1 MKQRANLRSPLFIQ
15 YASLPA
21 ESESTNL
28 QIRSE
33 EFDNSAWGKS
43 RCTITANQIE
53 APDGSLTADKALCN
67 ASGSCSLT
75 DAIAIGSTD
84 DITFSTFIKRG
95 NAQYCSVGFFD
106 LGFSSSYRVV
116 FDLHNEVITYELVQ
130 GSVFTNTSVSV
141 EKYSNGWF
149 RICTSALSTGTT
161 NIRNY
166 IYPVVNGPTSFDAT
180 SWEYSYVWGAQ
191 AELQR
196 TCSSYIPT
204 TSASVLRSATT
215 SADTS
220 SATAELK
227 IWSGSIGY
235 TYDRVQHATDNIDM
249 AYSTL
254 GGGDTVTMTQDYAT
268 APDGTFTANRMQAD
282 NLGSGY
288 SLLNLPKPTATGN
301 NDEYVASVYV
311 KSNTSSDQV
320 FAFYGNNSQNYG
332 PRVFTATNEWQRF
345 DIPSQESGTSN
356 YAYLGTNS
364 SLSSDNAVDLL
375 VWGYQYEQGTQQV
388 TDFMPN
394 ETSSSLVV
402 PALSSSDEP
411 TEATY
416 SLTNNPVNGV
426 TTFEVAELIRDYI
439 DQTNTNTSGTV
450 WAKITLSDGVQLP
463 IDYSFLCTE
472 GYISSYEPVQTYLNA
487 PNTEALLQSNRN
499 VIIAEGESMNVPVY
513 AKYASYYTKTTS
525 GSTIAAVYFD
535 DLMHSESQIDYINI
549 TSDDT
554 LIELYADASLIETIT
569 IEKAECSKYA
579 NNRLMFVNKYGAKQE
594 FFVNMKSIEKIRVKD
609 SGFNRNVINYNTLS
623 IDNGIHGYKRNV
635 SETRESFTLN
645 TPFLDEGNVQAF
657 EELLLSEYVWMS
669 KDGSNYTPVT
679 VKDNS
684 MTRKTHLND
693 KLIQYTINVE
703 SSFNLINNQR

>member
-21 ESESTNL
+21 EAESTNL
-28 QIRSE
+28 FLRSQE
-33 EFDNSAWGKS
+33 LSTSPNSDINLNVS
-43 RCTITANQIE
+43 ANSYE
-53 APDGSLTADKALCN
+53 APDGTNTAEYFTSSTSSNTSKYLQQNFSVATTSEKHTLSIYAKSKTERYLTLQVLDVSYAVWINC
-67 ASGSCSLT
+67 T
-75 DAIAIGSTD
+75 
-84 DITFSTFIKRG
+84 
-95 NAQYCSVGFFD
+95 FD
-106 LGFSSSYRVV
+106 LLNNRVSY
-116 FDLHNEVITYELVQ
+116 Q
-130 GSVFTNTSVSV
+130 GSG
-141 EKYSNGWF
+141 EPAIEYMSNGWYRCSVTAYPSASGTG
-149 RICTSALSTGTT
+149 RIRVKILNTAEAGVGLLL
-161 NIRNY
+161 
-166 IYPVVNGPTSFDAT
+166 
-180 SWEYSYVWGAQ
+180 WGAQ
-191 AELQR
+191 LESGPL
-196 TCSSYIPT
+196 SSYIPT
-204 TSASVLRSATT
+204 TSTSVLRPATT

-220 SATAELK
+220 SATASLK

-235 TYDRVQHATDNIDM
+235 TYDRIQHATDNIDM

-254 GGGDTVTMTQDYAT
+254 GGGDTVTMTQDYAI

-288 SLLNLPKPTATGN
+288 SLLSLPRPTSTGN

-320 FAFYGNNSQNYG
+320 FAFYGRGTENYG

-356 YAYLGTNS
+356 FAFLGVYD
-364 SLSSDNAVDLL
+364 SLSSDDAVDLL
-375 VWGYQYEQGTQQV
+375 VWGYQYEQGTHQV
-388 TDFMPN
+388 TDFMIN
-394 ETSSSLVV
+394 ESSSSLVV
-402 PALSSSDEP
+402 PAFSSSDEP
-411 TEATY
+411 TQETY
-416 SLTNNPVNGV
+416 SLNNNPIDGV

-439 DQTNTNTSGTV
+439 DQTNVSTSGTV
-450 WAKITLSDGVQLP
+450 WAKISLSDGVQLP
-463 IDYSFLCTE
+463 KDYSFLCTE
-472 GYISSYEPVQTYLNA
+472 GYISSYEPVQSYLNA
-487 PNTEALLQSNRN
+487 PNTEALLQSNTT
-499 VIIAEGESMNVPVY
+499 VIIAEGESMSIPVY

-525 GSTIAAVYFD
+525 GVTISAVYFD
-535 DLMHSESQIDYINI
+535 DLMDSESQIDYIDI

-554 LIELYADASLIETIT
+554 LVELYADSSLIETIT
-569 IEKAECSKYA
+569 IEKSECSKYA

-594 FFVNMKSIEKIRVKD
+594 FFVNMKSIEKIKVKD

-623 IDNGIHGYKRNV
+623 IDNGVHGYKRNV
-635 SETRESFTLN
+635 SETREMFTLN